1 MINVRSL
8 TSLFTVLGTPLSIGL
23 EVPIDLEEG
32 EFPMIPSETPTKQT
46 SKNIDS
52 FIIGDMSL
60 HVVNMK
66 LLFDAAHCYL
76 HNKIG

>member
-32 EFPMIPSETPTKQT
+32 EFRTIPSETPTKEK
-46 SKNIDS
+46 SMNI
-52 FIIGDMSL
+52 
-60 HVVNMK
+60 
-66 LLFDAAHCYL
+66 
-76 HNKIG
+76 